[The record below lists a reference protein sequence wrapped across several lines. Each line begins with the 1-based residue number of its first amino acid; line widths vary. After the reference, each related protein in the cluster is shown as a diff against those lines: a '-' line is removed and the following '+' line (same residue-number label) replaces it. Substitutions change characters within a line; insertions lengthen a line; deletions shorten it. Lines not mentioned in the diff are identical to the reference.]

1 MRFEIGFR
9 SRRGLSIQAHTRAHP
24 EVSAHD
30 ERGTDA
36 DERALVA
43 DEEVQ
48 GRLRVRAHHTAVADQ
63 VLEGE

>member
-1 MRFEIGFR
+1 MRFGRNWVPEQEGP
-9 SRRGLSIQAHTRAHP
+9 IQAHIRAHP

-48 GRLRVRAHHTAVADQ
+48 GGLRVRAHHTAVADQ